1 MAARRVTDVDR
12 RPAIGQ
18 RQPAIHA
25 ADPVSKLTS
34 ANAGPY
40 IRDNPTRTTNMRSSS
55 SNSTAIR
62 NLLTYAAF
70 AWLLSSLLYLASGCA
85 SGSSNGARND
95 AALNSYV
102 QGVRAYQSGDTDKAV
117 TELKDAVNKNN
128 DLVMARSMLGD
139 IYRARSNYDAA
150 REQYEV
156 VARLDPYEFSNH
168 YRLGLAYQLLDRL
181 RDAAAS
187 YLKALN
193 LKPTDANTN
202 MYLGTVYLQLNEP
215 KEALKYAERAV
226 QYDPKSA
233 DAWVKFGLILDLN
246 VEYPRAE
253 EAYRKSLDL
262 DSDNE
267 VTRLYLG
274 ENLLS
279 QKKYDQARS
288 VFQELVKVQ
297 DAPLNR
303 KRLGDAYAGEKNFT
317 EAINQYRAALKLDSN
332 YYPALNEIGATYI
345 ADYEKGLTLDD
356 TKRKAALDAWQQS
369 LAINRAQARIMALM
383 QKYSKA
389 PMFQP

>member
-1 MAARRVTDVDR
+1 
-12 RPAIGQ
+12 
-18 RQPAIHA
+18 
-25 ADPVSKLTS
+25 
-34 ANAGPY
+34 
-40 IRDNPTRTTNMRSSS
+40 MRS

-62 NLLTYAAF
+62 NLLTFAATT
-70 AWLLSSLLYLASGCA
+70 WLLSSLLYIAGGCA
-85 SGSSNGARND
+85 SGSSSSARND
-95 AALNSYV
+95 AALNAYV
-102 QGVRAYQSGDTDKAV
+102 QGVRAYQSGDTEKAV
-117 TELKDAVNKNN
+117 TELKDAVNKKD

-193 LKPTDANTN
+193 LKPNDANAN

-233 DAWVKFGLILDLN
+233 DAWVKLGLILDLN
-246 VEYPRAE
+246 NEFPRAE

-262 DSDNE
+262 DSNNA

-279 QKKYDQARS
+279 QKKYDQARA

-303 KRLGDAYAGEKNFT
+303 KRLGDAYAGEKNFP
-317 EAINQYRAALKLDSN
+317 EAINQYHAALKLDSN

-356 TKRKAALDAWQQS
+356 SKRKAALDAWQQS

>member
-1 MAARRVTDVDR
+1 
-12 RPAIGQ
+12 
-18 RQPAIHA
+18 
-25 ADPVSKLTS
+25 
-34 ANAGPY
+34 
-40 IRDNPTRTTNMRSSS
+40 MRSST

-62 NLLTYAAF
+62 SLLTFASL
-70 AWLLSSLLYLASGCA
+70 AWLLSSLLYVASGCA
-85 SGSSNGARND
+85 SGSSNSARND

-117 TELKDAVNKNN
+117 TNLKDAISKNG

-139 IYRARSNYDAA
+139 IYRARATTKDDYNAA

-156 VARLDPYEFSNH
+156 VARLDPYEYSNH
-168 YRLGLAYQLLDRL
+168 YRLGLVYQLLDRL

-193 LKPTDANTN
+193 LKPTDANSN

-215 KEALKYAERAV
+215 KEAMKYAERAV
-226 QYDPKSA
+226 KYDPKSA

-246 VEYPRAE
+246 GEYPRAE

-262 DSDNE
+262 DSNNE

-274 ENLLS
+274 ENLLT
-279 QKKYDQARS
+279 QKKYDQARA

-303 KRLGDAYAGEKNFT
+303 KRLGDAYAGEKNFA
-317 EAINQYRAALKLDSN
+317 EAINQYRAALKLDPN

-345 ADYEKGLTLDD
+345 AEYEKGLTLDD
-356 TKRKAALDAWQQS
+356 SKRKAALDSWQQS

>member
-1 MAARRVTDVDR
+1 MTQM
-12 RPAIGQ
+12 IF
-18 RQPAIHA
+18 
-25 ADPVSKLTS
+25 KLTG

-40 IRDNPTRTTNMRSSS
+40 IRDNPTRTQRPMRSS
-55 SNSTAIR
+55 NPTAAR
-62 NLLTYAAF
+62 NVLTFAAF
-70 AWLLSSLLYLASGCA
+70 AWLLSTLLYLGSGGCA
-85 SGSSNGARND
+85 SSGTAGRND

-102 QGVRAYQSGDTDKAV
+102 QGVRAYQSGDTDKAM
-117 TELKDAVNKNN
+117 TNLKAAVSKNS

-139 IYRARSNYDAA
+139 IYRARSDYDAA

-156 VARLDPYEFSNH
+156 VARLDPYEYSNH
-168 YRLGLAYQLLDRL
+168 YRLGLVYQLLNRL

-193 LKPTDANTN
+193 LKPNDAPSN
-202 MYLGTVYLQLNEP
+202 MYLGSIYLQLNEP
-215 KEALKYAERAV
+215 KEAMKYAERAV

-246 VEYPRAE
+246 GEYPRAE

-262 DSDNE
+262 DSANE

-274 ENLLS
+274 ENLLT
-279 QKKYDQARS
+279 QKKYDQARA
-288 VFQELVKVQ
+288 VFQELVKVS
-297 DAPLNR
+297 DAPLHR
-303 KRLGDAYAGEKNFT
+303 KRLGDAYAGEKNFA
-317 EAINQYRAALKLDSN
+317 EAINQYRAALKLDSV

-356 TKRKAALDAWQQS
+356 SKRKAALDAWQQS
-369 LAINRAQARIMALM
+369 LSINRAQARIMALM